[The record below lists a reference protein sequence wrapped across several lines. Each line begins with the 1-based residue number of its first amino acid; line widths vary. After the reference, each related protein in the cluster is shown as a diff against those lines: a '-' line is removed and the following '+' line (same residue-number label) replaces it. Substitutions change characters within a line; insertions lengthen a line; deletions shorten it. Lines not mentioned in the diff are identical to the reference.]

1 MLNVASTQ
9 LHLNSWAFVRAFE
22 MLSTFLGR
30 EAITGVFFSFFQSKG
45 VSKGSWVS
53 LNGLPRRK
61 LLKAFDS
68 LYKNFKAGY
77 SKVASRQDVFA
88 FFLDDQA
95 ATKFPLCWS
104 KEPSSITGVEYWRLS
119 LED

>member
-1 MLNVASTQ
+1 
-9 LHLNSWAFVRAFE
+9 
-22 MLSTFLGR
+22 MLSNFLGL
-30 EAITGVFFSFFQSKG
+30 EACTRVFFSFFELKG
-45 VSKGSWVS
+45 VSKGTWVS
-53 LNGLPRRK
+53 LNGLSRRK

-68 LYKNFKAGY
+68 SYYF
-77 SKVASRQDVFA
+77 KVASWEDVLA
-88 FFLDDQA
+88 FFLDNKA